1 MLLWILSRGTRVSAA
16 LICVRFGI
24 ESSLEFCV
32 CYLHFSFSLQVFRA
46 KLLGVEEFRD
56 LAELTDNQYHVNL
69 RDYVFNDAT
78 KTGIE
83 PRC

>member
-1 MLLWILSRGTRVSAA
+1 MLLT
-16 LICVRFGI
+16 
-24 ESSLEFCV
+24 
-32 CYLHFSFSLQVFRA
+32 FSFSLQVFRA